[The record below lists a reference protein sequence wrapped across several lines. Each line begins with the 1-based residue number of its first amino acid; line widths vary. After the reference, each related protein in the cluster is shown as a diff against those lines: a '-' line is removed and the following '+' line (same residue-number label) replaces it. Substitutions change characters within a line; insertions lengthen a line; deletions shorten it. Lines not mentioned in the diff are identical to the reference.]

1 MNVELIV
8 IGNEVLSGHTVNT
21 NLAFIGKQLDR
32 AGYTLTRETV
42 LSDSHDLLK
51 KGFKEALQ
59 RNDVVITTGGLG
71 PTIDDVTRLAAA
83 ELFESEFRLDQK
95 TLDDLHRR
103 FGDKF
108 PTLTNQATVPD
119 KAQVMLNEV
128 GTAPG
133 LIFHSKQGTLI
144 LMPGVPSEMRPMLT
158 NQVIPYLQKTF
169 PLKEKIYRRA
179 LHVFELPESV
189 VDDEL
194 RKLKEKYP
202 AVDFGIYPGMGV
214 VSVTLSVRAE
224 NAEDA
229 EIFLHPPYAE
239 LESHFATNCF
249 ESESG
254 QVEEAVQKLFIEMGW
269 TLSCAE
275 SCTGGAVASRI
286 TQHPGSSGY
295 FLGSIVSY
303 ANKVKT
309 KALKVPKEMIEEHG
323 AVSEQVVRQMV
334 KGALELTG
342 SDFALAV
349 SGIAGPGGGTDQKP
363 VGLVWCAVQHRD
375 GEPHV
380 WKLNHY
386 WPRHLVITRS
396 VNSLLSNLMI
406 YSKQYNV

>member
-51 KGFKEALQ
+51 KGFQEALE

-214 VSVTLSVRAE
+214 VSVTLSVRADSS
-224 NAEDA
+224 EDA

-303 ANKVKT
+303 ANEVKT

-349 SGIAGPGGGTDQKP
+349 SGIVGPGGGTDQKP

-375 GEPHV
+375 GKPHV

>member
-8 IGNEVLSGHTVNT
+8 IGNEVLAGHTVNT
-21 NLAFIGKQLDR
+21 NLAFIGKELDR
-32 AGYTLTRETV
+32 AGYTLKRETV
-42 LSDSHDLLK
+42 LSDSN
-51 KGFKEALQ
+51 EALKQ
-59 RNDVVITTGGLG
+59 GFAEALDRNDVVITTGGLG

-83 ELFESEFRLDQK
+83 ELFESEFKLDLSV
-95 TLDDLHRR
+95 LDDLHRR

-108 PTLTNQATVPD
+108 PTLKDQATVPV
-119 KAQVMLNEV
+119 KAKVMPNSV

-133 LIFHSKQGTLI
+133 LIFQGERGTLI

-158 NQVIPYLQKTF
+158 DQVIPFLQETF
-169 PLKEKIYRRA
+169 PLTEQVYRRA
-179 LHVFELPESV
+179 LHIFELPESV
-189 VDDEL
+189 VDEVL
-194 RKLKEKYP
+194 RKLQEKYP
-202 AVDFGIYPGMGV
+202 VVDFGIYPGMGI
-214 VSVTLSVRAE
+214 VSVTLAVNGKSEAE
-224 NAEDA
+224 AQA
-229 EIFLHPPYAE
+229 ILQQPYSE
-239 LESHFATNCF
+239 LETHFATNCF
-249 ESESG
+249 ESENG
-254 QVEEAVQKLFIEMGW
+254 QIEEAVQKLFIEKGW

-303 ANKVKT
+303 ANEVKT
-309 KALKVPKEMIEEHG
+309 AALNVPEEMIEEHG
-323 AVSEQVVRQMV
+323 AVSGEVVKQMV

-349 SGIAGPGGGTDQKP
+349 SGVAGPGGGTEQKP
-363 VGLVWCAVQHRD
+363 VGLVWCAVQHKN

-386 WPRHLVITRS
+386 WPRHLVIIRS
-396 VNSLLSNLMI
+396 VNALLSNLMT